1 MRTGAVIQA
10 RMSSTRLPGKVLKP
24 LPYGGVATVLER
36 IIVRL
41 RSAKSLDAIIVA
53 TSMNAEDDPVEA
65 ATVSAGVPCYRGPLD
80 DVVRRYLGA
89 AEAHSLDRI
98 VRITADC
105 PCADPGIVDAVVG
118 LHESCGAE
126 FTSNVLP
133 RSFPKGLDVEVADI
147 AVLRAIDEEAVESDD
162 REHVFTYAYLT
173 RPERFRIANLTA
185 PEALTDPDLRVT
197 LDTAADYAMVSALF
211 DLLGPAFDTASLCSA
226 VAEHAWL
233 RLVNPA

>member
-24 LPYGGVATVLER
+24 LPYGGDATVLER

-41 RSAKSLDAIIVA
+41 RRARSLDAIVVA
-53 TSMNAEDDPVEA
+53 TSTSAEDDLVEA
-65 ATVSAGVPCYRGPLD
+65 ATASAGVPCYRGPLD

-89 AEAHSLDRI
+89 AEAHGLDRI

-105 PCADPGIVDAVVG
+105 PCADPSIVDAVVDF
-118 LHESCGAE
+118 HESAGAD

-147 AVLRAIDEEAVESDD
+147 AVLRAIDAEAVDRAD

-185 PEALTDPDLRVT
+185 PRALTDPDLRVT
-197 LDTAADYAMVSALF
+197 IDTTADYAMVSALF
-211 DLLGPAFDTASLCSA
+211 DLLGSAFDTASLLSA
-226 VAEHAWL
+226 VAEHPWL
-233 RLVNPA
+233 RLVNPG